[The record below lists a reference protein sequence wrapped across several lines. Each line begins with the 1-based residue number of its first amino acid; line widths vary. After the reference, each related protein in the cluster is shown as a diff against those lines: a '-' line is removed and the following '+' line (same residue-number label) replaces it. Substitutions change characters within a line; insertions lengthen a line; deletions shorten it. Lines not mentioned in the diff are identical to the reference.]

1 MKNRSNEPNPLLL
14 TALNWRKQR
23 SKNEFKIAKYPK
35 NTTKKM
41 KSQKNE
47 VDPLPDLGQNSAT
60 FKIPKEGFGCTFEI

>member
-14 TALNWRKQR
+14 TAFNWRKGG
-23 SKNEFKIAKYPK
+23 SKNEFKIAKNPK

-47 VDPLPDLGQNSAT
+47 VDPLPMRPSL
-60 FKIPKEGFGCTFEI
+60 

>member
-14 TALNWRKQR
+14 TALNWRKGG
-23 SKNEFKIAKYPK
+23 SKNEFKIAKNPK

-47 VDPLPDLGQNSAT
+47 VDPLPVLQY
-60 FKIPKEGFGCTFEI
+60 KIS